1 QRHALLAQRGPL
13 HLAAH
18 RAAHGL
24 REPRDRRERDVPVLR
39 GHGVLPRQRPR
50 DGDGQLPR
58 ARPVVRRRD
67 DARQRHALRR
77 APRRRRGPAR
87 GAGQGVRDPGGV
99 SACFFAPGRAS
110 RPMRALA
117 LSLLLALLCATPL
130 AAPQTGPHLVAKNYA
145 FEPQTLDVQGEGHTV
160 TSVDGLWDTGLKQ
173 GGETATFTAPATPGT
188 YKFYCRLHANSA
200 DPVDASHMTGLLVVR
215 GANATASTP
224 PPATASTPSTT
235 PAGATTPAG
244 STASSRDP
252 GFEAVALVAAA
263 AFAVLLLRRR

>member
-1 QRHALLAQRGPL
+1 
-13 HLAAH
+13 
-18 RAAHGL
+18 
-24 REPRDRRERDVPVLR
+24 
-39 GHGVLPRQRPR
+39 
-50 DGDGQLPR
+50 
-58 ARPVVRRRD
+58 
-67 DARQRHALRR
+67 
-77 APRRRRGPAR
+77 
-87 GAGQGVRDPGGV
+87 
-99 SACFFAPGRAS
+99 
-110 RPMRALA
+110 MRALA

-145 FEPQTLDVQGEGHTV
+145 FEPQTLEVDPGATVTVDVQGEGHTV